1 MNNNQDIF
9 SQGKNKILR
18 QSVFRSNR
26 QVIIN
31 TLCDIQIN

>member
-18 QSVFRSNR
+18 QSVFRNNR
-26 QVIIN
+26 QLIIN
-31 TLCDIQIN
+31 TVCDIQIN